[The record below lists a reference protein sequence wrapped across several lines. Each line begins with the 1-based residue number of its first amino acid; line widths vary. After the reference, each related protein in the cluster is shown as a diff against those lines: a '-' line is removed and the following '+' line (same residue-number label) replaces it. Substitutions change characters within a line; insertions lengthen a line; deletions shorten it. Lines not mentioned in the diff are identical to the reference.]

1 MDFIEAEGKT
11 EKEAVERALRRI
23 GAREEDVKIE
33 HCDSQPEEGYMKIR
47 VFYDKKKTD
56 MERAKAV
63 LEAILEKM
71 SLEAEL
77 DVSEKEEGLYINI
90 ISPDSSLLI
99 GHKGETINALQ
110 YIVNRTVNKDLIE
123 RARII
128 IDTDNYREEH
138 RIELEDLA
146 KAEAR
151 KAIETGREVSLPPM
165 SSEERRII
173 HLALRDNE
181 EIETESIGEDP
192 YRKVVISLKKQ

>member
-11 EKEAVERALRRI
+11 EEEAVERALRRT

-33 HCDSQPEEGYMKIR
+33 RCDSQSEEGYTKIR

-56 MERAKAV
+56 SERAKAV
-63 LEAILEKM
+63 LEAIFERM
-71 SLEAEL
+71 NIEAEL
-77 DVSEKEEGLYINI
+77 EISEREEGLYVNI
-90 ISPDSSLLI
+90 ISPDSNLLI

-128 IDTDNYREEH
+128 LDTDNYREKH
-138 RIELEDLA
+138 RIELESLA
-146 KAEAR
+146 RAEAL
-151 KAIETGREVSLPPM
+151 KAKETGREISLPPM

-173 HLALRDNE
+173 HLALRDDE
-181 EIETESIGEDP
+181 EIGTESIGEDP